1 RLRHGDRDLAA
12 REEARFLAAFGD
24 EVRLGEALEQT
35 ARLQRLDDRAQIVLE
50 IPDEEVQEVA
60 EDQLLPA
67 ALAVQGRHGIL
78 SCRDPADDVVELA
91 VRAGEETHAELGQRA
106 AR

>member
-1 RLRHGDRDLAA
+1 MIRRPPRSTLFPYTTLFRS
-12 REEARFLAAFGD
+12 RFLAALGD

-60 EDQLLPA
+60 EDQLVPA
-67 ALAVQGRHGIL
+67 ALAVKGRRGIL
-78 SCRDPADDVVELA
+78 PCRDPADDVVERA
-91 VRAGEETHAELGQRA
+91 VRPGEETH
-106 AR
+106 